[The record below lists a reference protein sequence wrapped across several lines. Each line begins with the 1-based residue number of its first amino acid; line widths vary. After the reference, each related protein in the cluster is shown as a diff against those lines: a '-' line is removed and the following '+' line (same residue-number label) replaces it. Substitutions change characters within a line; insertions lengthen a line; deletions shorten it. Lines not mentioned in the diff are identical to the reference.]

1 MKKLAAMIVISL
13 FLAGCSNT
21 YDKAM
26 EQAKLALANGE
37 YDKAL
42 ASYELALDEKPKDK
56 EATASY
62 EQVVAYK
69 QVEEAIKN
77 AEWDDA
83 FTKANHLLKEELASS
98 MKNGLEQLIET
109 AEISKKQDEM
119 VADKVAQIKSATS
132 ENEYNEAQKLIHE
145 LKEDESVKTAFER
158 FSEEVNEMEQ
168 RVNEEI
174 KKQEAAQIAK
184 EAAEQAAKETAQTIA
199 IASKKNEYIQ
209 KLHEIER
216 DLTNLDYLYESGT
229 TVEMK
234 EAESKAYTRWDNAL
248 NEIYGVLKTQLSTSE
263 MNRLREKQREWITYR
278 DNTAE
283 AEAAPFNGG
292 TFESVQYLSTL
303 ARITRER
310 CYELVNIYMK

>member
-1 MKKLAAMIVISL
+1 MKKLAVMIVISL

-56 EATASY
+56 EAKASY
-62 EQVVAYK
+62 EHVVAYK

-83 FTKANHLLKEELASS
+83 FTKANHLLKEEELASS
-98 MKNGLEQLIET
+98 MKNGLEQFIET

-119 VADKVAQIKSATS
+119 VADKVAQIKSATR
-132 ENEYNEAQKLIHE
+132 EKEYNEAQKRIHE

-184 EAAEQAAKETAQTIA
+184 ETAQTIA
-199 IASKKNEYIQ
+199 IVSKKNEYIQ

-234 EAESKAYTRWDNAL
+234 EAESKTYTRWDNAL

-303 ARITRER
+303 ARLTRER